1 MRLNTPTA
9 IMNSDSACYIIG
21 AAQPADS
28 SNECISE
35 KIPEGRGNSISESI
49 TETTQ
54 IQIIEFSKLLTCLGD
69 PSKFRMV
76 ARLHTVPGD
85 LIETL
90 EPLFEKA
97 VYSRRMNALLIKMQS
112 TIITI
117 YASGIVTMTRL
128 GNEDQARELLNNIIG
143 RINRYIEE
151 GDLKSLRNECKS
163 RKRLDPMELTA
174 YLPRT
179 NCTQC
184 GVKSCFYFS
193 TMLAFSETT
202 LGKCKLLQ
210 DPCYSA
216 NRDALERLISMVEVK

>member
-1 MRLNTPTA
+1 MRLNTPIA
-9 IMNSDSACYIIG
+9 IMNSDSACYIID
-21 AAQPADS
+21 ASQPADS

-85 LIETL
+85 LIEAL

-128 GNEDQARELLNNIIG
+128 DNEDQARGLLNNIIG

-151 GDLKSLRNECKS
+151 RDLKSLRNECKS

-193 TMLAFSETT
+193 TMLALSETT
-202 LGKCKLLQ
+202 LEKCKLLQ

-216 NRDALERLISMVEVK
+216 NRDALERLISMIEVK